1 MWVEEEGEIFRKGQA
16 LLEPEDL
23 ESEFAGE
30 QLRIE
35 VGLFWGV
42 ARLKLILHFQAA
54 GSAGRTATS
63 TADN

>member
-16 LLEPEDL
+16 LLGDEEL

-35 VGLFWGV
+35 V
-42 ARLKLILHFQAA
+42 KKKIL
-54 GSAGRTATS
+54 GIWMPMC
-63 TADN
+63 